1 MMSPL
6 TDEHRE
12 SIWEDVEVDVFG
24 SEAPSLHPVLLSIG
38 AQPGAGKTRA
48 TAATR
53 RSFYAGR
60 SFVPIIGDDFRP
72 YHPDYRALVSSP
84 DPDLMPAATAE
95 LAGWLVRRS
104 LEHAARH
111 RYCAIVEG
119 TLRSPETTL
128 GTIRQFAAAGATTHL
143 VILGVPEVDSWTG
156 CIDRYLS
163 ALESGNPA
171 RWTPLAAHD
180 AGYRGTPRT
189 RAAARDCPELHRL
202 TVVDRSGS
210 VAHDDVRGADGAWA
224 RPDGGPEAL
233 KRLRAAWDPGSEER
247 VARLTARAARLKAD
261 PTVLAGLDHAR
272 RLVES
277 GQADARALLE
287 SLTVHEHDVL
297 VLLTRGLSTSAI
309 AQELSITQATLHVY
323 IRRIR
328 SKLKLKDH
336 SEGVWGSFPEDI
348 W

>member
-1 MMSPL
+1 
-6 TDEHRE
+6 
-12 SIWEDVEVDVFG
+12 
-24 SEAPSLHPVLLSIG
+24 
-38 AQPGAGKTRA
+38 
-48 TAATR
+48 
-53 RSFYAGR
+53 
-60 SFVPIIGDDFRP
+60 
-72 YHPDYRALVSSP
+72 
-84 DPDLMPAATAE
+84 MPAATAE

-189 RAAARDCPELHRL
+189 LAAARDCPELHRL

-233 KRLRAAWDPGSEER
+233 KRLRAARDPGAEER
-247 VARLTARAARLKAD
+247 VARLAARAARLKAD

-272 RLVES
+272 RL
-277 GQADARALLE
+277 AA
-287 SLTVHEHDVL
+287 
-297 VLLTRGLSTSAI
+297 TSAPPP
-309 AQELSITQATLHVY
+309 
-323 IRRIR
+323 R
-328 SKLKLKDH
+328 
-336 SEGVWGSFPEDI
+336 
-348 W
+348 

>member
-84 DPDLMPAATAE
+84 DPDLMPAVTAE

-189 RAAARDCPELHRL
+189 LAAARDCPELHRL
-202 TVVDRSGS
+202 TVVDRSGG

-224 RPDGGPEAL
+224 RPAGGPEAL
-233 KRLRAAWDPGSEER
+233 ERLRAARDPGAEER
-247 VARLTARAARLKAD
+247 VARLAARAARLKAD

>member
-1 MMSPL
+1 MTRLL
-6 TDEHRE
+6 TDADRNRAWRQARIQTFE
-12 SIWEDVEVDVFG
+12 SAE
-24 SEAPSLHPVLLSIG
+24 PSAAPVLLSIG

-48 TAATR
+48 VVRTMNT
-53 RSFYAGR
+53 FYPAR
-60 SFVPIIGDDFRP
+60 SFVPIIGDNLRR
-72 YHPDYRALVSSP
+72 YHPDYPALVSSP

-128 GTIRQFAAAGATTHL
+128 GTIRQFAATGATTHL

-189 RAAARDCPELHRL
+189 LAAARDCPELHRL

-233 KRLRAAWDPGSEER
+233 ERLRAARDPGAEER
-247 VARLTARAARLKAD
+247 VARLAARAASLEAD

-272 RLVES
+272 RL
-277 GQADARALLE
+277 AAP
-287 SLTVHEHDVL
+287 
-297 VLLTRGLSTSAI
+297 SAPPP
-309 AQELSITQATLHVY
+309 
-323 IRRIR
+323 R
-328 SKLKLKDH
+328 
-336 SEGVWGSFPEDI
+336 
-348 W
+348 

>member
-12 SIWEDVEVDVFG
+12 RIWEDVEVDVFG
-24 SEAPSLHPVLLSIG
+24 PEAPSLHPVLLSIG

-53 RSFYAGR
+53 RSFYTGR

-156 CIDRYLS
+156 CIDRYL
-163 ALESGNPA
+163 
-171 RWTPLAAHD
+171 TPWSRATPP
-180 AGYRGTPRT
+180 GGRPWPRTTRGT
-189 RAAARDCPELHRL
+189 
-202 TVVDRSGS
+202 
-210 VAHDDVRGADGAWA
+210 
-224 RPDGGPEAL
+224 GGP
-233 KRLRAAWDPGSEER
+233 RGRWRRRG
-247 VARLTARAARLKAD
+247 TA
-261 PTVLAGLDHAR
+261 PSCTG
-272 RLVES
+272 
-277 GQADARALLE
+277 
-287 SLTVHEHDVL
+287 
-297 VLLTRGLSTSAI
+297 
-309 AQELSITQATLHVY
+309 
-323 IRRIR
+323 
-328 SKLKLKDH
+328 
-336 SEGVWGSFPEDI
+336 
-348 W
+348 

>member
-1 MMSPL
+1 
-6 TDEHRE
+6 
-12 SIWEDVEVDVFG
+12 
-24 SEAPSLHPVLLSIG
+24 
-38 AQPGAGKTRA
+38 
-48 TAATR
+48 
-53 RSFYAGR
+53 
-60 SFVPIIGDDFRP
+60 
-72 YHPDYRALVSSP
+72 
-84 DPDLMPAATAE
+84 MPAATAE

-189 RAAARDCPELHRL
+189 LAAARDCPELHRL

-233 KRLRAAWDPGSEER
+233 KRLRAARDPGAEER
-247 VARLTARAARLKAD
+247 VARLAARAARLKAD

-272 RLVES
+272 RL
-277 GQADARALLE
+277 AAP
-287 SLTVHEHDVL
+287 
-297 VLLTRGLSTSAI
+297 SAPPP
-309 AQELSITQATLHVY
+309 
-323 IRRIR
+323 R
-328 SKLKLKDH
+328 
-336 SEGVWGSFPEDI
+336 
-348 W
+348 

>member
-189 RAAARDCPELHRL
+189 LAAARDCPELHRL
-202 TVVDRSGS
+202 TVVDRSGG

-224 RPDGGPEAL
+224 RPAGGPEAL
-233 KRLRAAWDPGSEER
+233 ERLRAARDPGAEER
-247 VARLTARAARLKAD
+247 VARLAARAARLEAD

-272 RLVES
+272 RL
-277 GQADARALLE
+277 AAP
-287 SLTVHEHDVL
+287 
-297 VLLTRGLSTSAI
+297 SAPPP
-309 AQELSITQATLHVY
+309 
-323 IRRIR
+323 R
-328 SKLKLKDH
+328 
-336 SEGVWGSFPEDI
+336 
-348 W
+348 

>member
-1 MMSPL
+1 MMPPL

-12 SIWEDVEVDVFG
+12 LIWEDVEVDVFG
-24 SEAPSLHPVLLSIG
+24 SETPSLHPVLLSIG

-48 TAATR
+48 AATTR
-53 RSFYAGR
+53 KSFYADR

-72 YHPDYRALVSSP
+72 YHPDYPALVSSP

-163 ALESGNPA
+163 ALESGSPA

-189 RAAARDCPELHRL
+189 LAAARDCPELHRL
-202 TVVDRSGS
+202 TVVDRSGG

-224 RPDGGPEAL
+224 RPAGGPEAL
-233 KRLRAAWDPGSEER
+233 ERLRAARDPGAEER
-247 VARLTARAARLKAD
+247 VARLAARAASLEAD

-272 RLVES
+272 RL
-277 GQADARALLE
+277 AAP
-287 SLTVHEHDVL
+287 
-297 VLLTRGLSTSAI
+297 SA
-309 AQELSITQATLHVY
+309 SPP
-323 IRRIR
+323 R
-328 SKLKLKDH
+328 
-336 SEGVWGSFPEDI
+336 
-348 W
+348 

>member
-84 DPDLMPAATAE
+84 DPDLMPAVTAE

-189 RAAARDCPELHRL
+189 LAAARDCPELHRL

-233 KRLRAAWDPGSEER
+233 KRLRAARDPGAEER
-247 VARLTARAARLKAD
+247 VARLAARAARLKAD

-272 RLVES
+272 
-277 GQADARALLE
+277 LLAAP
-287 SLTVHEHDVL
+287 
-297 VLLTRGLSTSAI
+297 SAPPP
-309 AQELSITQATLHVY
+309 
-323 IRRIR
+323 R
-328 SKLKLKDH
+328 
-336 SEGVWGSFPEDI
+336 
-348 W
+348 

>member
-12 SIWEDVEVDVFG
+12 RIWEDVEVDVFDP
-24 SEAPSLHPVLLSIG
+24 EAPSLHPVLLSIG

-189 RAAARDCPELHRL
+189 LAAARDCPELHRL
-202 TVVDRSGS
+202 TVVDRSGG

-224 RPDGGPEAL
+224 RPAGGPEAL
-233 KRLRAAWDPGSEER
+233 ERLRAARDPGAEER
-247 VARLTARAARLKAD
+247 VARLAARAARLKAD

-272 RLVES
+272 RL
-277 GQADARALLE
+277 AA
-287 SLTVHEHDVL
+287 
-297 VLLTRGLSTSAI
+297 TSAPPP
-309 AQELSITQATLHVY
+309 
-323 IRRIR
+323 R
-328 SKLKLKDH
+328 
-336 SEGVWGSFPEDI
+336 
-348 W
+348 